1 MRQNS
6 VEVSQSVAN
15 KILALF
21 GTRKFQEALIILVNK
36 QAGLLGLLG
45 LIVLIKPNEL
55 SAQ

>member
-1 MRQNS
+1 MSPVAAILEDTVNFN
-6 VEVSQSVAN
+6 VVSLPGSFAG
-15 KILALF
+15 A
-21 GTRKFQEALIILVNK
+21 ILVNK